1 MPQIASHDQVR
12 DSRSQRDVPGGHH
25 VRRTD
30 FIAAPADRPELPQA
44 FLIESTP
51 GHHLRTHF
59 HEVDQFQV
67 VVGGGGTLAKHVVAP
82 PGVHFARR
90 FTPYGPLINGAG
102 GIQFF
107 TLRACRDPGR
117 AQFIPDRRERL
128 DEIPDRKPWQ
138 VTALP
143 DFTPAPRPE
152 GVALN
157 PIPGVSNGQG
167 LGAWTLVMAAGGT
180 TTLPDPS
187 AGDGQY
193 VLVLQGSLLHGGRD
207 YPGYSVMWVEPGEGA
222 QAVCAGVQGLE
233 ALVLNFP
240 ARDQPPVPARLHA
253 AGEAWHC
260 TLCDFVYDEA
270 AGLPAYGIAP
280 GTPWSQ
286 VPADFTC
293 PDCAAGKDGFDKLAL

>member
-12 DSRSQRDVPGGHH
+12 DSRTQRDVPGGHH

-67 VVGGGGTLAKHVVAP
+67 VVGGNGTLAKHVVAP

-90 FTPYGPLINGAG
+90 FTPYGPLINGEG

-107 TLRACRDPGR
+107 TLRARRDPGR
-117 AQFIPDRRERL
+117 AQFIPERRARL

-138 VTALP
+138 VTSLP
-143 DFTPAPRPE
+143 DFTPAPG

-157 PIPGVSNGQG
+157 AIPGVSNAQG
-167 LGAWTLVMAAGGT
+167 LGAWALVLAAGAG

-193 VLVLQGSLLHGGRD
+193 VLVLKGSLVHGGRD

-222 QAVCAGVQGLE
+222 QAVRAGAQGVE

-240 ARDQPPVPARLHA
+240 ARDQLPAQAGRHA
-253 AGEAWHC
+253 AGDAWHC

-293 PDCAAGKDGFDKLAL
+293 PDCAAGKDGFDKLAF